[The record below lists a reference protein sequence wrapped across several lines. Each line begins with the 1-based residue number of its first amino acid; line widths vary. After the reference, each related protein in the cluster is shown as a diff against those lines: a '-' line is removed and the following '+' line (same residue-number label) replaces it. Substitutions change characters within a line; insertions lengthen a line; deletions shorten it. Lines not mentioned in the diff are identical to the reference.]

1 VCVNVT
7 WFLVT
12 AARAW
17 LLVLYER
24 RAELKRARQDDLN
37 ADL

>member
-1 VCVNVT
+1 MGDG
-7 WFLVT
+7 
-12 AARAW
+12 ARLGAHAW